1 VAGGPDNR
9 GAAGAENSTAEGTLG
24 TPTYFLIELV
34 QISGVHLIVPGGSG
48 PPDPPGQLRRWLQ
61 WFELQRETLNYYPAK
76 VHFKLLTVLFITNLQ
91 SQQRVN

>member
-9 GAAGAENSTAEGTLG
+9 GAAGAENSTTEGTLG
-24 TPTYFLIELV
+24 TPHIFSSNLYKS
-34 QISGVHLIVPGGSG
+34 QGPPDSPWGSG